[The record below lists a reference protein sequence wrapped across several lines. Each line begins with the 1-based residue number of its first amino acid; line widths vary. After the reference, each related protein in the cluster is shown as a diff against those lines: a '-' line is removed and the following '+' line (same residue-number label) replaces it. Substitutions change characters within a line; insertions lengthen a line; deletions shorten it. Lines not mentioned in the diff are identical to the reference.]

1 MGVKMKK
8 IIGILVCALLVV
20 TLFPISIIA
29 GNSDGPEVEDRIRD
43 VKLFGFLGLVP
54 QFLLKHVDVVAAWFS
69 EDSENPDDL
78 SITLELRDFE
88 SQTRML
94 QAVYVVEWSYNNN
107 HYGVAVHTDPQG
119 IGDFLVG
126 KSEDGDSIFDRWDI
140 CYGTHDEDSNTITWT
155 VSKETVGNPPP
166 LSRLTNIQPHTHL
179 RFTTESGL
187 PRMDLLKD
195 LSGNAKS
202 IKDYTVEY

>member
-1 MGVKMKK
+1 
-8 IIGILVCALLVV
+8 
-20 TLFPISIIA
+20 
-29 GNSDGPEVEDRIRD
+29 
-43 VKLFGFLGLVP
+43 
-54 QFLLKHVDVVAAWFS
+54 VAAWFS
-69 EDSENPDDL
+69 EDSGTPDDL

-107 HYGVAVHTDPQG
+107 HYGVVVHTDPQG

-166 LSRLTNIQPHTHL
+166 LSRLTNIQSHTHL
-179 RFTTESGL
+179 REWIYSKIYPGTLRVSRITLWNTKGVFPSFFSL
-187 PRMDLLKD
+187 FP
-195 LSGNAKS
+195 
-202 IKDYTVEY
+202 Y